1 MIKTKYFP
9 IVVLLPIVCWYALFF
24 IWPLINSIRIGFYEW
39 NILDPS
45 GSPFVGLSNYRE
57 LFRDDVFITS
67 LINTLKFVFFRIIIG
82 IPLGLAVALLI
93 LNLKLRN
100 LYLGVIFSPYT
111 CSVSAISILFIWLF
125 QPTFGLINFLLK
137 WIGLPPQGFLSAS
150 NQAIYVITAVDIW
163 QSLGYTVVLYIAG
176 LMEIPTEFLEAAQL
190 DGANSWL
197 IFRRITLPLLS
208 NVTLFILVTTMIGAF
223 QIFDR
228 VAVMTSGGPGTSS
241 YVLSYFIYRYAIFH
255 MRLSY
260 ACAAAIIMFL
270 IILII
275 SIFQIRIFRR
285 SWEY

>member
-9 IVVLLPIVCWYALFF
+9 LIVLIPIVCWYVLFF
-24 IWPLINSIRIGFYEW
+24 IWPLINSVRIGFYEW

-45 GSPFVGLSNYRE
+45 GSPFVGLNNYKE

-82 IPLGLAVALLI
+82 VSLGLAVALLI
-93 LNLKLRN
+93 LNLRVKN
-100 LYLGVIFSPYT
+100 LYLGIIFSPYT

-137 WIGLPPQGFLSAS
+137 GIGLPPQGFLSDP
-150 NQAIYVITAVDIW
+150 NQAIYVMTAIDIW
-163 QSLGYTVVLYIAG
+163 QSLGYTVVLYVAG
-176 LMEIPTEFLEAAQL
+176 LTEIPTEFLEAAQL
-190 DGANSWL
+190 DGANSWQ

-260 ACAAAIIMFL
+260 ACTAAIIMFL
-270 IILII
+270 IIFLI